1 MEIKERLLKQVSET
15 KYLSVENTE
24 RYRPIIRLF
33 FEKYERLEYW
43 LYKEDVFNE
52 LKDNEY
58 FKDYT
63 ISLCEQDLLKLV
75 EWQSLTSIQDT
86 SNVATVQEFKNRKYR
101 YQLTE
106 YAIEIER
113 LVMRLET
120 LSVKTS
126 SLEPKLFEKI
136 RMLLSEISVT
146 YDIKE
151 INELFQ
157 ELNKDI

>member
-1 MEIKERLLKQVSET
+1 
-15 KYLSVENTE
+15 
-24 RYRPIIRLF
+24 
-33 FEKYERLEYW
+33 
-43 LYKEDVFNE
+43 
-52 LKDNEY
+52 
-58 FKDYT
+58 
-63 ISLCEQDLLKLV
+63 
-75 EWQSLTSIQDT
+75 
-86 SNVATVQEFKNRKYR
+86 
-101 YQLTE
+101 
-106 YAIEIER
+106 
-113 LVMRLET
+113 MRLET